1 MHTPLGEYTKQKK
14 GGAGVFFLA
23 QGPPHGR
30 GPSLLR
36 GAARLG
42 TGHKAKRRRA
52 WALVL

>member
-1 MHTPLGEYTKQKK
+1 VHTPLGEYTKQKK
-14 GGAGVFFLA
+14 GGAGVFFVA